1 VADALDLDAVG
12 QADAVRTGDISPR
25 ELVDESIA
33 RIEALN
39 PKLNAV
45 IHEHFERARALAASH
60 DLPPGPF
67 HGVPMLL
74 KDSALA
80 AGDPLC
86 LGMSALRDA
95 DYRAA
100 FDMELVA
107 RLRRAGFVLL
117 GRTNTP
123 ELLNQATTEPTAFGP
138 TSNPWDTS
146 RIAGGSSGGSAAA
159 VAAGMV
165 AVAHANDGGG
175 SIRIPA
181 SVCGLV
187 GLKPTRGRVSSAPLP
202 EAFGAGGCEFAVTRT
217 VRDTAA
223 LLDVLAGPM
232 PGDPHPLSA
241 PGERFAAAIDR
252 PPGALR
258 IAVMTH
264 PPGDLEAHPS
274 VEAAIEATTAAL
286 EALGHITLDEAPR
299 LPRFD
304 RMLARLTDQWA
315 VTTASLVKNMSA
327 GLGRAIAPEE
337 LEPTNAALVERAG
350 QVTATDHVAASGW
363 WASIARSVGEWWAEG
378 HDLLITPTVRT
389 PTPRLGELIPSSS
402 DPMTAWMEQW
412 QWIPFTPLWNNLGN
426 PAVSLPLHQD
436 DDGLPI
442 GVQVVAAHGREDLLL
457 QVAAQLEQ
465 AHPWQ
470 QRHPVAP
477 T

>member
-1 VADALDLDAVG
+1 M
-12 QADAVRTGDISPR
+12 
-25 ELVDESIA
+25 DESIA

-39 PKLNAV
+39 PELNAV
-45 IHEHFERARALAASH
+45 IHDHFERARALALSQ

-67 HGVPMLL
+67 HGVPILL
-74 KDSALA
+74 KDSAMA

-86 LGMSALRDA
+86 LGMRALRDA
-95 DYRAA
+95 DCRAPIDIE
-100 FDMELVA
+100 FVA

-165 AVAHANDGGG
+165 AIAHANDGGG

-181 SVCGLV
+181 SACGLV
-187 GLKPTRGRVSSAPLP
+187 GLKPTRGRVSAAPLP
-202 EAFGAGGCEFAVTRT
+202 EAFGAGACEFVVTRT
-217 VRDTAA
+217 VRDCAA
-223 LLDVLAGPM
+223 LLDVMAGPM
-232 PGDPHPLSA
+232 PGDPHPLSL
-241 PGERFAAAIDR
+241 PGEEFAATFDR
-252 PPGALR
+252 PPGPLR
-258 IAVMTH
+258 IAVMTQS
-264 PPGDLEAHPS
+264 PGDLDTHPA
-274 VEAAIEATTAAL
+274 VEAAVEATAAAL
-286 EALGHITLDEAPR
+286 ESLGHTIVDEPPR

-304 RMLARLTDQWA
+304 RMLARLIDQWS
-315 VTTASLVKNMSA
+315 VGTASLVKNMSA
-327 GLGRAIAPEE
+327 LIGREITPGE

-350 QVTATDHVAASGW
+350 QVTATDYVAASGW
-363 WASIARSVGEWWAEG
+363 WASVARSVGEWWAEG
-378 HDLLITPTVRT
+378 HDLLLTPTVRA
-389 PTPRLGELIPSSS
+389 PTPRLGELLPSSS
-402 DPMTAWMEQW
+402 DPMSAWTEQW

-442 GVQVVAAHGREDLLL
+442 GVQLVAPHGREDQLL
-457 QVAAQLEQ
+457 QIAAQLEQ

-470 QRHPVAP
+470 HRHR
-477 T
+477 